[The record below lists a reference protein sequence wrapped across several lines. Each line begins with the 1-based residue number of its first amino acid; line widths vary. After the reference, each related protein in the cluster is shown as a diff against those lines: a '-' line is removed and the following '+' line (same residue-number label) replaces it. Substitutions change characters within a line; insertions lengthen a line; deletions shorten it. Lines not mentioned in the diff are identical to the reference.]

1 MGKLALA
8 GTGWAAIHN
17 LQICD
22 RFQDDFADY
31 VSYFSFSL
39 SRPVAFLQ
47 VIFLSFPCHFPVIS
61 LSFPAAILPGEWCVV
76 AITFTVRSCI

>member
-1 MGKLALA
+1 MGKPALA
-8 GTGWAAIHN
+8 GTGCAAIHN

-22 RFQDDFADY
+22 RFQDDFAEY
-31 VSYFSFSL
+31 VNCFGFSSPP
-39 SRPVAFLQ
+39 PVAFLQ
-47 VIFLSFPCHFPVIS
+47 VIFVIS